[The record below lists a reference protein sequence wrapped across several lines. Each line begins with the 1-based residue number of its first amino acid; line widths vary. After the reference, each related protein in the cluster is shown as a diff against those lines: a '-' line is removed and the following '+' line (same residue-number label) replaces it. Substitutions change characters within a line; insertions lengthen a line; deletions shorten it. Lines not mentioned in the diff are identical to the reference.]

1 MNRKESIG
9 EWIAAFFM
17 VAFSIIGVIIALLLL
32 AGVFTAFIGIGELVA
47 HVMSNFGI
55 YIIGFFLFVVPAI
68 DWIYGLFKEKKQ

>member
-1 MNRKESIG
+1 MNKKESLG

-17 VAFSIIGVIIALLLL
+17 VAFSIIGVIVTLLLI
-32 AGVFTAFIGIGELVA
+32 AGVFTAFMSVGELVA

-55 YIIGFFLFVVPAI
+55 YIIGFFLFVIPVI